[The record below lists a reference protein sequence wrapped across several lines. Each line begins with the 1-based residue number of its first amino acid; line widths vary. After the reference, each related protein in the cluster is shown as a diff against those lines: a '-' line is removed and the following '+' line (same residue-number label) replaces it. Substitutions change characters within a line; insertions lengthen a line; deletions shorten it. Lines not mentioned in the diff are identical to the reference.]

1 MKFANPLKK
10 QFLPKQLF
18 GKRNISALKPNVNS
32 TLAIKPTPKQLFG
45 KRNISGLKPPVFIKE
60 APIEM
65 PVFEDVLP
73 QSDSMSYAQNI
84 APLTKTIS
92 FTVKDKFGTISLANI
107 QVNGVGTAVTDDN
120 GRVTLPNIPVD
131 ATIKISYIGFDDYV
145 STASTIPSA
154 VILKEGVKM
163 LNEVNIQN
171 TYKKSSSNTWMWW
184 IVGAVA
190 AVGIYKYSKTG
201 AKVVRAKI

>member
-45 KRNISGLKPPVFIKE
+45 KRNISGLKPPVFIKQAPPIAPVFIKE

-184 IVGAVA
+184 IF
-190 AVGIYKYSKTG
+190 
-201 AKVVRAKI
+201 